1 MPKDISP
8 ENRKH
13 IIGIQA
19 NLWTEYVAV
28 PNHAEYMLLPRMAAL
43 AENAWV
49 KDRGPY
55 SAFLPRLTRL
65 KSLYDV
71 YNLHYA
77 NHVWKK

>member
-1 MPKDISP
+1 
-8 ENRKH
+8 
-13 IIGIQA
+13 
-19 NLWTEYVAV
+19 
-28 PNHAEYMLLPRMAAL
+28 MAAL